1 MTERCVLNW
10 FKLKCPY
17 PVNSQIYKDALRGL
31 DGSSY
36 NDRERLSAEFEAF
49 ENPIQLPVEHYSID
63 GKNWIATLNG
73 IPPAQQNLKGIH
85 QHGKKWRVERRI
97 DGELFRWTFD
107 TRKAAVEKRDKVFS
121 GVWSHATAQQDSHD
135 RLTESH

>member
-36 NDRERLSAEFEAF
+36 NYRARLSTEFEAF

-63 GKNWIATLNG
+63 GKNWIATING
-73 IPPAQQNLKGIH
+73 IPPAQENLKGIQ
-85 QHGKKWRVERRI
+85 QHGRKWRVERRI

-107 TRKAAVEKRDKVFS
+107 TRKEAVEKRDKVFS
-121 GVWSHATAQQDSHD
+121 GVWSPATAQQDTH
-135 RLTESH
+135 RR